1 MDNLDANV
9 ESLIG
14 TFNDTVVTDTVV
26 PTETVVPETVVPE
39 TVVPQM
45 EIGIIFNN

>member
-14 TFNDTVVTDTVV
+14 TFNDTVVTI
-26 PTETVVPETVVPE
+26 ETVIPE
-39 TVVPQM
+39 TVVPQI

>member
-1 MDNLDANV
+1 MDNLDANI

-14 TFNDTVVTDTVV
+14 TFNDTVVAD
-26 PTETVVPETVVPE
+26 TVVPE
-39 TVVPQM
+39 TVVPQT

>member
-1 MDNLDANV
+1 MDTLDANV

-14 TFNDTVVTDTVV
+14 TFNDTVVTDMVVTDTVV
-26 PTETVVPETVVPE
+26 TDTVVPETI
-39 TVVPQM
+39 VPQT